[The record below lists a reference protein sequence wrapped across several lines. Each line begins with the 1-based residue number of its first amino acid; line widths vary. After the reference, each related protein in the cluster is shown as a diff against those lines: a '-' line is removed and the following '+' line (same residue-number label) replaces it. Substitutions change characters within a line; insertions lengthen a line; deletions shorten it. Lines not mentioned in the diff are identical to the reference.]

1 MGKHKSQ
8 GKVTSANGLSDKAIS
23 EKPLSDTDLSDKV
36 LAEQV
41 TMLPDEMAPE
51 RDLWPGI
58 ERAISHKSQQLTTD
72 KQKNIVV
79 PSAWAA
85 SIAMVILMSW
95 FTFSPAINEKKP
107 AVLVKIQEENF
118 VTQGQLVD
126 FMQKN
131 FQQQKQTLLVS
142 YGQPTVDKLPPA
154 MQKELSQLA
163 DARASIRKALLTD
176 ENNADLLNL
185 LDFTQQQE
193 LKLLQQLY
201 RQYQVI

>member
-1 MGKHKSQ
+1 MSKHKPHES
-8 GKVTSANGLSDKAIS
+8 VTSESKIS
-23 EKPLSDTDLSDKV
+23 EKI

-41 TMLPDEMAPE
+41 TTLPNEMSPE

-58 ERAISHKSQQLTTD
+58 ERAISHKSQQIATD
-72 KQKNIVV
+72 KQSNVFI

-85 SIAMVILMSW
+85 SVAMVMLVSW
-95 FTFSPAINEKKP
+95 FTFSPSISEKDVP
-107 AVLVKIQEENF
+107 VLVKTQEERN

-142 YGQPTVDKLPPA
+142 YGQPTVDKLSPA
-154 MQKELSQLA
+154 MQQELKQLA

>member
-1 MGKHKSQ
+1 MSNHRQEDKW
-8 GKVTSANGLSDKAIS
+8 VSDKG
-23 EKPLSDTDLSDKV
+23 

-41 TMLPDEMAPE
+41 AKLSTEIQPE

-58 ERAISHKSQQLTTD
+58 ERAINHQEQQRSENT
-72 KQKNIVV
+72 NSNVFV

-85 SIAMVILMSW
+85 SIALVILMSW
-95 FTFSPAINEKKP
+95 FTFSPSIDEQGIP
-107 AVLVKIQEENF
+107 ELVKNKQLSNPS
-118 VTQGQLVD
+118 QGALVN
-126 FMQKN
+126 FMQQN

-142 YGQPTVDKLPPA
+142 YGQPAMEQLPAA
-154 MQKELSQLA
+154 MQIELKKLA
-163 DARASIRKALLTD
+163 DARSSIKTALLTD

-193 LKLLQQLY
+193 LKLLQELY

>member
-1 MGKHKSQ
+1 MNKQEPQKHLNQ
-8 GKVTSANGLSDKAIS
+8 GHKHQGQVPKDKVISDKT
-23 EKPLSDTDLSDKV
+23 LN
-36 LAEQV
+36 EQV
-41 TMLPDEMAPE
+41 TNLANEMTPE

-58 ERAISHKSQQLTTD
+58 ERAINHKSQARAGD
-72 KQKNIVV
+72 KQSNVFV

-85 SIAMVILMSW
+85 SIAMVVLMSW
-95 FTFSPAINEKKP
+95 FTFTPSTVEKSVP
-107 AVLVKIQEENF
+107 VLVQNQQKTNP
-118 VTQGQLVD
+118 TPGQLVN
-126 FMQKN
+126 FMQQN
-131 FQQQKQTLLVS
+131 FKLQKQTLLAS
-142 YGQPTVDKLPPA
+142 YGQPTVDKLPAA
-154 MQKELSQLA
+154 MQKELIQLA

>member
-1 MGKHKSQ
+1 MNNRTYQ
-8 GKVTSANGLSDKAIS
+8 DKVLSDK
-23 EKPLSDTDLSDKV
+23 D

-41 TMLPDEMAPE
+41 AKLSKEMTPE
-51 RDLWPGI
+51 RDLWSGI
-58 ERAISHKSQQLTTD
+58 ERAINHKEQEESLD
-72 KQKNIVV
+72 KRNNVFV

-85 SIAMVILMSW
+85 SVLVVILASW
-95 FTFSPAINEKKP
+95 FTFSPSNHDGRALEMAQQHEDI
-107 AVLVKIQEENF
+107 I
-118 VTQGQLVD
+118 QGQLVS

-142 YGQPTVDKLPPA
+142 YGQPTIDKLPAA
-154 MQKELSQLA
+154 MQKELKQLS
-163 DARASIRKALLTD
+163 DARASIRKALLAD
-176 ENNADLLNL
+176 ENNAELLNL

>member
-1 MGKHKSQ
+1 MSKHNSQ
-8 GKVTSANGLSDKAIS
+8 GKVTSANRLSDKVIS
-23 EKPLSDTDLSDKV
+23 EKALSDTALSDKV
-36 LAEQV
+36 LAAQV
-41 TMLPDEMAPE
+41 TMLPDEMLPE

-58 ERAISHKSQQLTTD
+58 ERAISHKNQQLTTD
-72 KQKNIVV
+72 KQKNVFV

-95 FTFSPAINEKKP
+95 FTFSPAINEKDA
-107 AVLVKIQEENF
+107 AVLVKMQEESL

-131 FQQQKQTLLVS
+131 FQKQKQTLLVS

-154 MQKELSQLA
+154 MKKELSQLA
-163 DARASIRKALLTD
+163 DARASIRKVLLTD

>member
-1 MGKHKSQ
+1 MNNHRGQ
-8 GKVTSANGLSDKAIS
+8 NKVISDKNLTERMA
-23 EKPLSDTDLSDKV
+23 L
-36 LAEQV
+36 
-41 TMLPDEMAPE
+41 LPNEMTPE

-58 ERAISHKSQQLTTD
+58 ERAINQGDQDIAKEKLNNTF
-72 KQKNIVV
+72 I

-85 SIAMVILMSW
+85 SILLVMLASW
-95 FTFSPAINEKKP
+95 FTFSPSIEGIKAPKMAK
-107 AVLVKIQEENF
+107 AQQKDGGDQS
-118 VTQGQLVD
+118 QLVS
-126 FMQKN
+126 FMQKS

-142 YGQPTVDKLPPA
+142 YGQPTLEQLSPE
-154 MQKELSQLA
+154 MQQELAQLA
-163 DARASIRKALLTD
+163 DARASIRKALLAD

>member
-1 MGKHKSQ
+1 MSKHMPQEKI
-8 GKVTSANGLSDKAIS
+8 TSHNDVS
-23 EKPLSDTDLSDKV
+23 EKI
-36 LAEQV
+36 LAEQIAK
-41 TMLPDEMAPE
+41 LPNKMTPE
-51 RDLWPGI
+51 RDLWSGI
-58 ERAISHKSQQLTTD
+58 ERAINHKAQEIPSQQ
-72 KQKNIVV
+72 QGNIFV

-85 SIAMVILMSW
+85 SVAMVMLVSW
-95 FTFSPAINEKKP
+95 FTFSPSINEQGEP
-107 AVLVKIQEENF
+107 ALVNTQAGSS

-142 YGQPTVDKLPPA
+142 YGQPTVDNLPLA
-154 MQKELSQLA
+154 MQKELKQLA
-163 DARASIRKALLTD
+163 DARESIRKALLTD

>member
-1 MGKHKSQ
+1 MTNN
-8 GKVTSANGLSDKAIS
+8 KVQAAVISDKNI
-23 EKPLSDTDLSDKV
+23 
-36 LAEQV
+36 AEQV
-41 TMLPDEMAPE
+41 SQLSNEMTPE

-58 ERAISHKSQQLTTD
+58 ERAINHK
-72 KQKNIVV
+72 KQHVPAEKENNVFI

-85 SIAMVILMSW
+85 SIFVVVLASW
-95 FTFSPAINEKKP
+95 FTFSPSSNGLRSPQMAQNQQAES
-107 AVLVKIQEENF
+107 VLRGE
-118 VTQGQLVD
+118 LVS

-142 YGQPTVDKLPPA
+142 YGQPAIDKLSPA
-154 MQKELSQLA
+154 MQQELKQLA
-163 DARASIRKALLTD
+163 DARASIRKALLAD

>member
-1 MGKHKSQ
+1 MSNHKHQSK
-8 GKVTSANGLSDKAIS
+8 AFSDA
-23 EKPLSDTDLSDKV
+23 D

-41 TMLPDEMAPE
+41 ATLPKQMTPE
-51 RDLWPGI
+51 RDLWSGI
-58 ERAISHKSQQLTTD
+58 ERAIS
-72 KQKNIVV
+72 QKNQQEPTNKQSNLFV

-85 SIAMVILMSW
+85 SVFVVILASW
-95 FTFSPAINEKKP
+95 FTFSPSNTDVTSPSIVKNHQNNGNVKDS
-107 AVLVKIQEENF
+107 LVS
-118 VTQGQLVD
+118 

-142 YGQPTVDKLPPA
+142 YGQPVMDKLSPA
-154 MQKELSQLA
+154 MQQELKQLA
-163 DARASIRKALLTD
+163 DARAAIRKALLAD

>member
-1 MGKHKSQ
+1 MNNQTHQ
-8 GKVTSANGLSDKAIS
+8 GQVIADKA
-23 EKPLSDTDLSDKV
+23 

-41 TMLPDEMAPE
+41 ELLPNEMQPE

-58 ERAISHKSQQLTTD
+58 ERAINHKEQHITVD
-72 KQKNIVV
+72 KPSNVFV

-85 SIAMVILMSW
+85 SVLVVILASW
-95 FTFSPAINEKKP
+95 FTFAPPQNDLNSPTLVDTNQEKG
-107 AVLVKIQEENF
+107 VIQGE
-118 VTQGQLVD
+118 LVD

-142 YGQPTVDKLPPA
+142 YGQPTLDKLPPA
-154 MQKELSQLA
+154 MQKELKQLS

>member
-1 MGKHKSQ
+1 MSKHIPQEKLTLNND
-8 GKVTSANGLSDKAIS
+8 VS
-23 EKPLSDTDLSDKV
+23 EKV
-36 LAEQV
+36 LVEQIAL
-41 TMLPDEMAPE
+41 LPNEMIPE
-51 RDLWPGI
+51 RDLWSGI
-58 ERAISHKSQQLTTD
+58 ERAINHKAQEIPIQQ
-72 KQKNIVV
+72 QSNVFV

-85 SIAMVILMSW
+85 SIAIVMLASW
-95 FTFSPAINEKKP
+95 FTFSPSINEKNET
-107 AVLVKIQEENF
+107 ALVKTQKEAV
-118 VTQGQLVD
+118 VTQGELVD

-142 YGQPTVDKLPPA
+142 YGQPSVDTLPPA
-154 MQKELSQLA
+154 MQIELKQLA
-163 DARASIRKALLTD
+163 DARLSIKKALLTD

>member
-1 MGKHKSQ
+1 MNNKTYQ
-8 GKVTSANGLSDKAIS
+8 DKVLSDK
-23 EKPLSDTDLSDKV
+23 D

-41 TMLPDEMAPE
+41 AKLPKEMTPE
-51 RDLWPGI
+51 RDLWSGI
-58 ERAISHKSQQLTTD
+58 ERAINHKEQEEALD
-72 KQKNIVV
+72 KRSNVFV

-85 SIAMVILMSW
+85 SVLVVILASW
-95 FTFSPAINEKKP
+95 FTFSPSNNDGRAPEM
-107 AVLVKIQEENF
+107 AQQQEEII
-118 VTQGQLVD
+118 QGQLVS

-142 YGQPTVDKLPPA
+142 YGQPTIDKLPAA
-154 MQKELSQLA
+154 MQKELKQLS
-163 DARASIRKALLTD
+163 DARASIRKALLAD
-176 ENNADLLNL
+176 ENNAELLNL

>member
-1 MGKHKSQ
+1 MNNHTVQS
-8 GKVTSANGLSDKAIS
+8 KVI
-23 EKPLSDTDLSDKV
+23 SDKV

-41 TMLPDEMAPE
+41 ALLPNEMTPE
-51 RDLWPGI
+51 RELWSGI
-58 ERAISHKSQQLTTD
+58 ERAINHKSQQVVID
-72 KQKNIVV
+72 KQSNVFV
-79 PSAWAA
+79 PGVWAA
-85 SIAMVILMSW
+85 SVLVVMLASW
-95 FTFSPAINEKKP
+95 FSFSPSIDGMKTPEMAQTQQ
-107 AVLVKIQEENF
+107 QENI
-118 VTQGQLVD
+118 TQGQLVN

-142 YGQPTVDKLPPA
+142 YGQPTLDKLPVA
-154 MQKELSQLA
+154 MQQELKQLA
-163 DARASIRKALLTD
+163 DARASIRKALLAD